1 MAAKAPVQ
9 ATDQKPQYARA
20 KTACKHFQI
29 SHSTLWNWVR
39 DRHGFPQPLKAGAK
53 VTLFDLNAID
63 AFLKA
68 QSSK

>member
-29 SHSTLWNWVR
+29 SRSTLWNWVR